1 MADRH
6 QDMVSGPSTP
16 RDPRHHR
23 GLRLLSRRGSVG
35 TPEPVS
41 SSSSSS
47 SWNRPH
53 RLTGLHQV
61 TTIPQTP
68 ESSPMSP
75 SMNPSS
81 LVSSVN
87 PMRSGPGRNRNHS
100 IGSPTLYYGT
110 SFSVSALGFES
121 HADVHEGDN
130 EDGSSSSSSEDNCI
144 HGGYDSDDRM
154 SDRLRPG
161 GGDPSSGHAEDH
173 LEGFSS
179 SFKYKLTRAG
189 EKKKQQKQEPA
200 IRQVQS
206 NSKSLR
212 PKARNFLRISRD
224 LQEEMAP
231 LDYEIRR
238 EAEITMAMRDG
249 DETSDP
255 RPTYTN
261 PNLHKAFR
269 QNTIAT
275 SDTDDSDIVPTS
287 PQSKPSGIL
296 KRKAAIV
303 DESVDSNTLKRRA
316 VSPGVSS
323 PIIGSPTNIGA
334 KHSSMKQVQDTSEG
348 FQNMSL

>member
-1 MADRH
+1 MADRY
-6 QDMVSGPSTP
+6 QDTVSGPSTP
-16 RDPRHHR
+16 RDPKHHR
-23 GLRLLSRRGSVG
+23 GLRLLGRRGSVG
-35 TPEPVS
+35 TPEPAS
-41 SSSSSS
+41 SSSSTS
-47 SWNRPH
+47 SWNKPH

-87 PMRSGPGRNRNHS
+87 PMRSGAGRNRDHS
-100 IGSPTLYYGT
+100 IGSPTLHYGT

-121 HADVHEGDN
+121 HTDVHEGDN
-130 EDGSSSSSSEDNCI
+130 EDGSSSSSSEDNGV
-144 HGGYDSDDRM
+144 HEEYDSDDRM
-154 SDRLRPG
+154 SDRLRSSTINP
-161 GGDPSSGHAEDH
+161 PSSGHNEDY
-173 LEGFSS
+173 LDGFAS
-179 SFKYKLTRAG
+179 SFKYKLTRVG
-189 EKKKQQKQEPA
+189 EKKTQQEQEPA

-206 NSKSLR
+206 NSRSLR
-212 PKARNFLRISRD
+212 PKAKNFLRISRD

-238 EAEITMAMRDG
+238 EAEITIAMRDG

-269 QNTIAT
+269 QTTAT
-275 SDTDDSDIVPTS
+275 SDTDDSDIIPSS
-287 PQSKPSGIL
+287 PQSKPSGVL

-303 DESVDSNTLKRRA
+303 DETVDSNTLKRRA

-334 KHSSMKQVQDTSEG
+334 KHTSMKQVQDTSEG